1 MKNITLDEFQQLIHN
16 STVLAEDGYG
26 KKVIQL
32 ADNSI
37 IKLFRVKRFLSSASI
52 YSPARKFSKNAE
64 KLHKLHIPTITACHL
79 YNIKSLKRTAVHYQ
93 QLTGETLRDYMQ
105 NNTVSSEFLQQL
117 GSFLA
122 TLHDKGIF
130 FRSAHFGNIVYT
142 PDHEFGLIDIS
153 DMKISKKPL
162 NQNKRLRNLKHI
174 FRLPEDI
181 QLVKDNDIIEQSY
194 LQSCG
199 IRKKKF
205 HEKFLTTCRDLK
217 S

>member
-130 FRSAHFGNIVYT
+130 FRSAHFNASIGVIPQFV
-142 PDHEFGLIDIS
+142 GQVLIS
-153 DMKISKKPL
+153 ST
-162 NQNKRLRNLKHI
+162 RLKHRFSI
-174 FRLPEDI
+174 
-181 QLVKDNDIIEQSY
+181 
-194 LQSCG
+194 
-199 IRKKKF
+199 
-205 HEKFLTTCRDLK
+205 
-217 S
+217 